1 MAKEYES
8 DPMQRSHH
16 DTWMQIALTEARKA
30 QSQGEV
36 PVGALIIDEGNQI
49 LARNHNQC
57 IQLSDPTGHAEIL
70 ALRAAAA
77 RIRNY
82 RLLNTTL
89 YVTVE
94 PCVMC
99 MGAIIHARIANIVFG
114 APDPKWGAAGSIYDF
129 ARNPRLNHQPV
140 IISGVCEEACRT
152 LIQNFF
158 RNRRKGK

>member
-1 MAKEYES
+1 MERSNHEY
-8 DPMQRSHH
+8 
-16 DTWMQIALTEARKA
+16 WMQIALDEAHQA
-30 QSQGEV
+30 QLLGEV
-36 PVGALIIDEGNQI
+36 PVGALIVDDGNQI
-49 LARNHNQC
+49 LAQNHNKC
-57 IQLSDPTGHAEIL
+57 IRLNDPTGHAEIL
-70 ALRAAAA
+70 VVRTAAAK
-77 RIRNY
+77 IGNY

-129 ARNPRLNHQPV
+129 ARNPRLNHQPE
-140 IISGVCEEACRT
+140 IISGVCEDACRN

-158 RNRRKGK
+158 RMKRKKK